1 MADCACRNGCSP
13 PGFDIGLVLQHADS
27 AFAVLSPLDA
37 VILYASPNAAR
48 ALAGAPAV
56 CVGCVMRTAQP
67 RVCITAPPDA
77 PRGAYRVSRR
87 RRRVLLDGL
96 HSDDAA
102 HARTMLRA
110 LRGAPAFAHVRLRSA
125 ARRWLWCELK
135 LSSDVRSS
143 AAKPASLAADALLFR
158 HSLIHEQGEYTYCV
172 LRDVSA
178 EKRASTSHDVR
189 TPCHGMQL
197 AAALLDDSAA
207 VRADAAAVEALRAV
221 AGCCRIMLTVIDNVL
236 ELQALEGGDV
246 AGTDDASVSPRP
258 PASPPLHVRARER
271 VPIDM
276 VQTMHDVL
284 DGCRCAG
291 VATAAWPGIVAAA
304 RDLPRVLE
312 GPPEVVRRL
321 LKNLLLAG
329 AHFAGGPAGAL
340 VAELDALPPT
350 LPAENAP
357 CTAVELRVSVAA
369 PGRPLSPADAGDA
382 FAACAPGGV
391 GLALS
396 VARAFAHALGG
407 DLHVIASPE
416 GARIEATL
424 CLHVPGAPGEPPSP
438 RFSDAFAS
446 LEVGCEREAAPAP
459 TTLQPAIVHDA
470 DALVR
475 CMFEHL
481 MKRSDDFFSSGVLT
495 SAGCAFDFGSAA
507 TETFFGC
514 LPSGV
519 TRLNVAEFMHP
530 DDVGVAAAAF
540 TAAAAASAAAGGAPA
555 ALAYTHR
562 LRVHAGDFCP
572 VHTAGCVAGLR
583 WHTVCRKLHVQAA
596 ADAPA
601 RGLLLAVGAA
611 LSAPADAALAASSRL
626 ARRRAVA
633 ADAEA
638 GPLAHAL
645 VASATLLA
653 CTLRNVALLPAA
665 EAGTLSPAIRRF
677 SPAAA
682 VGDAVRACRLAA
694 CARAP
699 RVTWADADAAAMP
712 RAALG
717 DRALFGQAVLNLL
730 HNAVRFADEGSGV
743 AVSVACEPLPS
754 GSVMLAVTVA
764 DHGRGFSA
772 DAAARAFE
780 PFQAAACAA
789 GGGVGLGLFI
799 SRAIARATG
808 GDLTLNSAPG
818 AGAALM
824 LRMPVAIPSARA
836 RDSSAMQAMPPASTP
851 AASTIAAPQPQ
862 PCATDAAAA
871 PPMPL
876 PQLPMAPMARRL
888 EGAPATGNEEG
899 ERAEAPRLR
908 CHVSDDHALNLMLVT
923 RMLERAA
930 GFAVES
936 SADGH
941 EAYDS
946 IVAAAER
953 GRMPHLVILDMQMP
967 RWSGPD
973 AARAVRAW
981 EAAQRPP
988 RPPVPIYA
996 LTANVLEEHRAE
1008 CDAAG
1013 MDGFLTKPLRAAALP
1028 ELQQRAREYQRA
1040 MAGLTS
1046 CV

>member
-1 MADCACRNGCSP
+1 MQAALH
-13 PGFDIGLVLQHADS
+13 GFL
-27 AFAVLSPLDA
+27 
-37 VILYASPNAAR
+37 
-48 ALAGAPAV
+48 
-56 CVGCVMRTAQP
+56 
-67 RVCITAPPDA
+67 
-77 PRGAYRVSRR
+77 
-87 RRRVLLDGL
+87 
-96 HSDDAA
+96 
-102 HARTMLRA
+102 
-110 LRGAPAFAHVRLRSA
+110 
-125 ARRWLWCELK
+125 
-135 LSSDVRSS
+135 
-143 AAKPASLAADALLFR
+143 
-158 HSLIHEQGEYTYCV
+158 
-172 LRDVSA
+172 
-178 EKRASTSHDVR
+178 ASTSHDVR

-207 VRADAAAVEALRAV
+207 VRADASAAEALRAV
-221 AGCCRIMLTVIDNVL
+221 AGCCRMMLTVIENVL

-258 PASPPLHVRARER
+258 PAVPPLHVRARER

-291 VATAAWPGIVAAA
+291 VAAAAWPGIVAAA

-321 LKNLLLAG
+321 LKNMLLAG
-329 AHFAGGPAGAL
+329 AHYAGGPAGAL
-340 VAELDALPPT
+340 VAELDAPVHQQLE
-350 LPAENAP
+350 PADNAP
-357 CTAVELRVSVAA
+357 CTAVALRVSIAA

-382 FAACAPGGV
+382 FAVCAPGGV

-407 DLHVIASPE
+407 DLRVIASPE

-424 CLHVPGAPGEPPSP
+424 CLCAPGALGEPPSP
-438 RFSDAFAS
+438 QAAAFAHP
-446 LEVGCEREAAPAP
+446 ETGGNEAASDLRPSA
-459 TTLQPAIVHDA
+459 AASDV

-475 CMFEHL
+475 CMHEHL
-481 MKRSDDFFSSGVLT
+481 MRRSDDFFSSGVLT
-495 SAGCAFDFGSAA
+495 STGCAFDFGSAA

-514 LPSGV
+514 LPAGV
-519 TRLNVAEFMHP
+519 SRLNVAEFMHP

-555 ALAYTHR
+555 PLAYTHR
-562 LRVHAGDFCP
+562 LRVHAGGFCP
-572 VHTAGCVAGLR
+572 VHTAGCVAGTR

-596 ADAPA
+596 ADASA

-611 LSAPADAALAASSRL
+611 LAAPADAALASASRL
-626 ARRRAVA
+626 ARHRTVA

-638 GPLAHAL
+638 GPLARGLA
-645 VASATLLA
+645 ASATLLA
-653 CTLRNVALLPAA
+653 CTLHNVALLPAA
-665 EAGTLSPAIRRF
+665 EAGTLSPTTRRF

-682 VGDAVRACRLAA
+682 VGVAVRTCRLAA

-699 RVTWADADAAAMP
+699 RVTWADADAAALP

-730 HNAVRFADEGSGV
+730 HNAVRFADDGSGV
-743 AVSVACEPLPS
+743 DVSVACEPLPT
-754 GSVMLAVTVA
+754 GVTLAVTVADHGRGLAVTVA

-772 DAAARAFE
+772 AAAAHAFE

-799 SRAIARATG
+799 SRAIARAAG
-808 GDLTLNSAPG
+808 GDLTLDSAPG
-818 AGAALM
+818 AGAALT
-824 LRMPVAIPSARA
+824 LRMAVAIPSARA
-836 RDSSAMQAMPPASTP
+836 RDSSTPEAAPAGVS
-851 AASTIAAPQPQ
+851 AIAATVPRLGT
-862 PCATDAAAA
+862 CAAADAA
-871 PPMPL
+871 PPLPPL
-876 PQLPMAPMARRL
+876 PMARRL
-888 EGAPATGNEEG
+888 EGAPAIG
-899 ERAEAPRLR
+899 EVKGKHGEHHLR

-923 RMLERAA
+923 RLLERTA
-930 GFAVES
+930 GFEVDS
-936 SADGH
+936 SADGR
-941 EAYDS
+941 EAYDA
-946 IVAAAER
+946 IIAAAER

-973 AARAVRAW
+973 AARALRAW

-988 RPPVPIYA
+988 RLPVPMYA

-1013 MDGFLTKPLRAAALP
+1013 MNGFLTKPLRAAALP
-1028 ELQQRAREYQRA
+1028 ELQRRAREYQQ
-1040 MAGLTS
+1040 LVS
-1046 CV
+1046 

>member
-1 MADCACRNGCSP
+1 M
-13 PGFDIGLVLQHADS
+13 
-27 AFAVLSPLDA
+27 
-37 VILYASPNAAR
+37 
-48 ALAGAPAV
+48 
-56 CVGCVMRTAQP
+56 
-67 RVCITAPPDA
+67 
-77 PRGAYRVSRR
+77 
-87 RRRVLLDGL
+87 
-96 HSDDAA
+96 
-102 HARTMLRA
+102 
-110 LRGAPAFAHVRLRSA
+110 
-125 ARRWLWCELK
+125 
-135 LSSDVRSS
+135 
-143 AAKPASLAADALLFR
+143 
-158 HSLIHEQGEYTYCV
+158 

-178 EKRASTSHDVR
+178 EKRVQAALHGFLASTSHDVR

-197 AAALLDDSAA
+197 AAALLDDCAA
-207 VRADAAAVEALRAV
+207 VRADAAAAEALRAV

-271 VPIDM
+271 VPIDV

-291 VATAAWPGIVAAA
+291 VATAEWPGIVAAA
-304 RDLPRVLE
+304 RDLPRLLE

-321 LKNLLLAG
+321 LKNMLLAG

-340 VAELDALPPT
+340 VAELDAVLPPLT
-350 LPAENAP
+350 EANAP
-357 CTAVELRVSVAA
+357 HAAVQLRVSVAA

-396 VARAFAHALGG
+396 VGRAFAHALGG
-407 DLHVIASPE
+407 DLRVIASPE

-424 CLHVPGAPGEPPSP
+424 CLHAPGAQGEPPSP
-438 RFSDAFAS
+438 RLSAAFAS
-446 LEVGCEREAAPAP
+446 LRVGCEAASAAPAP
-459 TTLQPAIVHDA
+459 LAVAYDA

-475 CMFEHL
+475 RMFEHL

-495 SAGCAFDFGSAA
+495 PAGCAFDFGSAA

-514 LPSGV
+514 LPAGV

-530 DDVGVAAAAF
+530 DDIGIAAAAF

-555 ALAYTHR
+555 PLSYTHR

-572 VHTAGCVAGLR
+572 VHTAGCVAGVR

-596 ADAPA
+596 ADASA

-633 ADAEA
+633 ADSEA
-638 GPLAHAL
+638 GPLARAL
-645 VASATLLA
+645 AASATLLA

-699 RVTWADADAAAMP
+699 RVTWDDADAAAMP

-730 HNAVRFADEGSGV
+730 HNAVRFADDGSGV
-743 AVSVACEPLPS
+743 AVSVACEPLPT
-754 GSVMLAVTVA
+754 GMLMLAVTVA

-772 DAAARAFE
+772 AAAARAFE
-780 PFQAAACAA
+780 PFHAAACAA
-789 GGGVGLGLFI
+789 GGGVGLGLFV

-808 GDLTLNSAPG
+808 GDLTLDSAPG
-818 AGAALM
+818 AGAALT
-824 LRMPVAIPSARA
+824 LRMRVAIPAARA
-836 RDSSAMQAMPPASTP
+836 RNNSAAQAVPPAPTP
-851 AASTIAAPQPQ
+851 AAASVIAATQQQPR
-862 PCATDAAAA
+862 AADADAA
-871 PPMPL
+871 PPLPPL
-876 PQLPMAPMARRL
+876 PLARRL
-888 EGAPATGNEEG
+888 EGAPAAGDEVVEH
-899 ERAEAPRLR
+899 AEAPRLR

-936 SADGH
+936 SADGR

-946 IVAAAER
+946 VVAAAER
-953 GRMPHLVILDMQMP
+953 GQFPHLIILDMQMP

-973 AARAVRAW
+973 AARALRAW
-981 EAAQRPP
+981 EAAQCPP
-988 RPPVPIYA
+988 RPPVPMYA

-1008 CDAAG
+1008 CAAAG

-1040 MAGLTS
+1040 MAGRTS
-1046 CV
+1046 CE